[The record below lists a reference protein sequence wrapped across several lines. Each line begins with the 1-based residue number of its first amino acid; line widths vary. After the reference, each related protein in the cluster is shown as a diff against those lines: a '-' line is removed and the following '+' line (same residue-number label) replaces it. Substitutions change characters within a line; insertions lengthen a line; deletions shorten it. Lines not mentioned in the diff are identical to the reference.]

1 MALKNF
7 ELIDSCFNNLL
18 YFNVYN
24 NVDAIKAVL
33 FAEQIGHSWIVL
45 VVLKR

>member
-1 MALKNF
+1 MD
-7 ELIDSCFNNLL
+7 LIDLCFNNLY

-24 NVDAIKAVL
+24 NIVALLAVL
-33 FAEQIGHSWIVL
+33 IVAQTSHFQRVL